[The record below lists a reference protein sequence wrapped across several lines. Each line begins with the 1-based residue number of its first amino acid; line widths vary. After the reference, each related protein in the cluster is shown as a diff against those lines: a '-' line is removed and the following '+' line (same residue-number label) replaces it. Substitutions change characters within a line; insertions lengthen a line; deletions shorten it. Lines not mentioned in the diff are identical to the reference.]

1 MSKSNLRI
9 VFMGTPDFAV
19 DTLKTLVKNNYNIV
33 GVITSPDKPAG
44 RGKKIQQSAVKRFA
58 VENELNIL
66 QPTNL
71 KNPDFIEQ
79 LRSLNAD
86 LQVIVAFRMLPEIV
100 WDMPRLGSVNLHASL
115 LPQYRGS
122 APINWAIINGEKETG
137 VSTFSLKH
145 KIDSGDIIFQEKVII
160 EETDNFE
167 TLHDKLMNVGSTLM
181 LRTIKAIED
190 NNYTKIN
197 QTELLN
203 KSNELKTAPK
213 IFKKDCKID
222 WNNNVKIIF
231 NFIRGLSPYPAAW
244 TEISSKDN
252 KNFSLKIF
260 KTSTIVEKH
269 SFNIGE
275 IISDNKN
282 YLKIAVKDGFINIEE
297 LQLQG
302 KKRLNI
308 KEFLRGFNVE
318 NYLILKK

>member
-9 VFMGTPDFAV
+9 IFMGTPDFAV
-19 DTLKTLVKNNYNIV
+19 DTLKTLIENNYNIV

-44 RGKKIQQSAVKRFA
+44 RGKKIQQSAVKKFA
-58 VENELNIL
+58 VENKLNIL

-71 KNPDFIEQ
+71 KDPNFIEQ
-79 LRSLNAD
+79 LRELNAD

-100 WDMPRLGSVNLHASL
+100 WNMPRLGSVNLHASL

-122 APINWAIINGEKETG
+122 APINWAIINGEKRTG
-137 VSTFSLKH
+137 VSTFFLKH
-145 KIDSGDIIFQEKVII
+145 KIDSGDIIFQEKILI

-167 TLHDKLMNVGSTLM
+167 TLHDKLMTVGAELILKTL
-181 LRTIKAIED
+181 KAIKED
-190 NNYTKIN
+190 NFPKVE
-197 QTELLN
+197 QQELI
-203 KSNELKTAPK
+203 KETAELKTAPK
-213 IFKKDCKID
+213 IFKQDCKIN
-222 WNNNVKIIF
+222 WNNELKDIY

-244 TEISSKDN
+244 TEITSNDN

-260 KTSTIVEKH
+260 KTSPIVEKH
-269 SFNIGE
+269 SFKAGKIL
-275 IISDNKN
+275 SDNKN

-308 KEFLRGFNVE
+308 KDFLRGFNIE
-318 NYLILKK
+318 NYSII

>member
-9 VFMGTPDFAV
+9 IFMGTPDFAV
-19 DTLKTLVKNNYNIV
+19 DTLKTLIENNYNIV

-44 RGKKIQQSAVKRFA
+44 RGKKIQQSAVKKFA
-58 VENELNIL
+58 VENKLNIL

-71 KNPDFIEQ
+71 KDPNFIEQ
-79 LRSLNAD
+79 LRELNAD

-100 WDMPRLGSVNLHASL
+100 WNMPRLGSVNLHASL

-122 APINWAIINGEKETG
+122 APINWAIINGEKRTG
-137 VSTFSLKH
+137 VSTFFLKH
-145 KIDSGDIIFQEKVII
+145 KIDSGDIIFQEKILI

-167 TLHDKLMNVGSTLM
+167 TLHDKLMTVGAELILKTL
-181 LRTIKAIED
+181 KAIKED
-190 NNYTKIN
+190 NFPKVE
-197 QTELLN
+197 QQELI
-203 KSNELKTAPK
+203 KETAELKTAPK
-213 IFKKDCKID
+213 IFKQDCKID
-222 WNNNVKIIF
+222 WNNELKDIY

-244 TEISSKDN
+244 TEITSNDN

-260 KTSTIVEKH
+260 KTSPIVEKH
-269 SFNIGE
+269 SFKAGKIL
-275 IISDNKN
+275 SDNKN

-308 KEFLRGFNVE
+308 KDFLRGFNIE
-318 NYLILKK
+318 NYSII